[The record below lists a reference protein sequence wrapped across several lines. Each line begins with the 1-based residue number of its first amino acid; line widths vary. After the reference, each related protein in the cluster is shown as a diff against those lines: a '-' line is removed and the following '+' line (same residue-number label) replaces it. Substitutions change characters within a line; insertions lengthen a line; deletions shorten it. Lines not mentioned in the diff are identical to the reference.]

1 MTQFSLSADS
11 IQKKLN
17 LIENAA
23 EQAMNECPKK
33 TDTEIDIYQQ
43 NVVDHVANTIDEER
57 HKALDQLNELDVARK
72 NIVNDIE
79 GFSLGQIVEAARHKI
94 IRLNAEWH
102 EVLENAKQ
110 EEGSILRTYRY
121 FLFKNKLNRDASYP
135 ESAVLHWAFV
145 ILAILFESIINGF
158 FFANASDAGIL
169 GGVFQALFIS
179 LVNIGSALL
188 MGIYVVPY
196 KNHVKVKKQSRAKAI
211 TVAYI
216 IFIFFFNLM
225 AAHYR
230 TVIEENPLNAHLA
243 TVTNLIHNPFDIN
256 FEAWNLFI
264 IGILF
269 VILALIKGYKSDDIY
284 PGFGEIHRKLKNA
297 SNHRGKRIEA
307 MKSINRV
314 IDDYGRQAA
323 TSAQNAKQKITAYKS
338 LIHESEEVVTRFAKY
353 VDSGE
358 SICNNALWEYRAAN
372 VRVRSSKPPA
382 YFSQKQSYGN
392 YLLEVDLS
400 EEKETCKAIE
410 NRLTEIRGK
419 EEEKLNDSLRQ
430 INEKAL
436 EDILHVF
443 GNAA

>member
-11 IQKKLN
+11 IQEKLN

-23 EQAMNECPKK
+23 EQAMNECPKT
-33 TDTEIDIYQQ
+33 TDTEMDIYQQ
-43 NVVDHVANTIDEER
+43 NVVDYVANTIDEER
-57 HKALDQLNELDVARK
+57 HRALDQLNELDAARK

-94 IRLNAEWH
+94 LRLNAELH

-110 EEGSILRTYRY
+110 EEGAILRTYRY
-121 FLFKNKLNRDASYP
+121 FRFKNKLNRDASYP
-135 ESAVLHWAFV
+135 ESAILHWAFV
-145 ILAILFESIINGF
+145 MLAVLFESVINGF
-158 FFANASDAGIL
+158 FFANTSDAGIL

-196 KNHVKVKKQSRAKAI
+196 KNHVKVKKQSRAKAF
-211 TVAYI
+211 TAVYI

-230 TVIEENPLNAHLA
+230 TVIEENPLNAKLA
-243 TVTNLIHNPFDIN
+243 TVMNLFNNPLGIN
-256 FEAWNLFI
+256 FEAWNLLI

-323 TSAQNAKQKITAYKS
+323 TSAQNAKQKITAYKN
-338 LIHESEEVVTRFAKY
+338 LIHESEEVVTRFTKY

-382 YFSQKQSYGN
+382 YFSQKQSFGN
-392 YLLEVDLS
+392 YLLEIDLS
-400 EEKETCKAIE
+400 DEKETCKAIE

-443 GNAA
+443 GNAT